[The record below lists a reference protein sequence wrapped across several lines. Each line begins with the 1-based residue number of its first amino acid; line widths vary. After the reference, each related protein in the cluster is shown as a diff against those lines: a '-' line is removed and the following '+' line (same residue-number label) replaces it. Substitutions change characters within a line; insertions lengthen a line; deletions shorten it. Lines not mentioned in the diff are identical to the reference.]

1 MHGPRSQAT
10 TRSTAATTV
19 TSSSSSSTLAA
30 LNVNFKFAPFSHP
43 ESGTRTRDQRSE
55 SDLEVLLASLL
66 SDALRPAIIL
76 SRYPKSQIDINVQ
89 VLSDMV
95 PIHTPHQRSSH
106 LERILA
112 LNCLSAAITCASV
125 ALVNAGIECFDI
137 TTSAVVSADA
147 DNHLITDPRGQS
159 PSPSLTMVVAYM
171 AERSQLNLVW
181 MEETGQGRESEVGD
195 TVEDRLLESAI
206 KAASETRLVV
216 DHSLTQ

>member
-10 TRSTAATTV
+10 TRSTAAAPV
-19 TSSSSSSTLAA
+19 TSSTSSTLAT
-30 LNVNFKFAPFSHP
+30 LSVNFKFAPFAHP
-43 ESGTRTRDQRSE
+43 ETSTRTRDQRSE

-95 PIHTPHQRSSH
+95 PTYTPHQRSSH

-147 DNHLITDPRGQS
+147 DHHLITDPRGQS
-159 PSPSLTMVVAYM
+159 PSPSLTMVIAYM
-171 AERSQLNLVW
+171 SERSQLNFVW
-181 MEETGQGRESEVGD
+181 MEETGQGSKSDLGS
-195 TVEDRLLESAI
+195 TVEDQLLESAI

-216 DHSLTQ
+216 DHALTQ